1 MVRTTG
7 TLPVLLFIVMA
18 RSTGTFKWL
27 VYVRKVRSPMAPY
40 MTLLSIPLARRLLL
54 ILSWPVT

>member
-27 VYVRKVRSPMAPY
+27 VYARKMRNPMAPS
-40 MTLLSIPLARRLLL
+40 MTLLSIPLAKYLLV